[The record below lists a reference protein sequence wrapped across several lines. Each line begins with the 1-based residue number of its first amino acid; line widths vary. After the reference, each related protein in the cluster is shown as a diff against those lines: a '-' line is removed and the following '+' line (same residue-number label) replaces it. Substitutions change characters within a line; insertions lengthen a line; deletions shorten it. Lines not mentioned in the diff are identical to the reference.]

1 MVAPAASRL
10 PLVNDDLA
18 TVLVFVLLLAACL
31 VHDYYE
37 RGRMHPLNLWGSIAI
52 LASVPG
58 RVALAQ
64 TAAWHSV
71 AEWMALGLITRAL
84 RLLPARPF
92 DEL

>member
-10 PLVNDDLA
+10 PFVNDVLA

-71 AEWMALGLITRAL
+71 AEWMAR
-84 RLLPARPF
+84 
-92 DEL
+92 